1 MQSPKDKA
9 LVRWASLGLPL
20 TLSGALLAAASGGGL
35 EGCSSSSNGGPAD
48 AAADVAV
55 PYEGGPPALGVPI
68 ANCNGCD
75 GTLTCGGVLAGP
87 EAGITYCTEQ
97 CGEAGEVCPTGLT
110 CVPNVLTPAL
120 YDECLVGCSKDT
132 DCQAP
137 FICRSDVAP
146 VSVCWSP
153 YPPPSDAGS
162 TPDAGTDGGDAG
174 TPESDAGEPD
184 ASDAGSTTTDAG
196 DAGLGADADSG
207 T

>member
-20 TLSGALLAAASGGGL
+20 TLSGALLAAAGGGGL
-35 EGCSSSSNGGPAD
+35 EGCSSSSNNGGPAD
-48 AAADVAV
+48 AAAEAAI

-97 CGEAGEVCPTGLT
+97 CGEAGEVCPSGLT
-110 CVPNVLTPAL
+110 CVPNILTPTL
-120 YDECLVGCSKDT
+120 YDECLVGCSKDS

-146 VSVCWSP
+146 VSVCWTP
-153 YPPPSDAGS
+153 YPPPSDAGTP
-162 TPDAGTDGGDAG
+162 TPDAGDAG

-184 ASDAGSTTTDAG
+184 ASDAGSTTTTDAG
-196 DAGLGADADSG
+196 DAGTGADADSG